1 MKKLYYNFSFVDG
14 ADLWRYNCFTSY
26 QGGFCMKKFMEDMHT
41 LSNLVHEFKYEL
53 EDNPYESPALAKKLA
68 DYRSRVKAVLTYKP
82 VFLEEESIDE
92 QLSIFALAKDD
103 AKNVLAELKAIN
115 SKSNIFDIIDV
126 LDKVGAFAL
135 KYLPFD

>member
-1 MKKLYYNFSFVDG
+1 
-14 ADLWRYNCFTSY
+14 
-26 QGGFCMKKFMEDMHT
+26 MHT

-53 EDNPYESPALAKKLA
+53 EDNHYESPALAKNLA

-82 VFLEEESIDE
+82 VFLEEEPIDE

-135 KYLPFD
+135 KYLPFDREKKRVFRIGTLFLLIISYQPILPRRIFPKLRCCP